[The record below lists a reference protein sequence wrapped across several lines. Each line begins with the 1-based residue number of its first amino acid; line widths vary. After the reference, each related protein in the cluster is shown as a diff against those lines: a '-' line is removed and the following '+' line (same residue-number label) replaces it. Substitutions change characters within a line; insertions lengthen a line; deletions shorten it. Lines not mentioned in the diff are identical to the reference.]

1 MAILK
6 NIQEL
11 IKQLPKTLSAQAGLA
26 RTQKQAEEFL
36 RETPGVSLEPQ
47 KKPLEEQIFTGWE
60 KTIAKTPEAGLKI
73 PATFSLSSQ
82 IMSKTAQYITSREGQ
97 SVIKNIAEKT
107 IDIIRT
113 PLAQMPYVQEIARD
127 PVKAAAVGRAPL
139 FAGIDIGTE
148 VAGKFV
154 ASSLANFITT
164 LPRFSTEAVL
174 TAQRIIDTDFKPRE
188 IELSPIAQ
196 KIFGREKL
204 SDWMEKWK
212 DNAQG
217 VQGMFPNINPEAA
230 MATSF
235 GITVLGVALDAWIS
249 SLQTKAMLSEF
260 TKLAPDAAHY
270 GAWAELGYPSNEAE
284 AEKAFRGLVHKW
296 HPHKVYYL
304 KNPDLTSLYTKTMA
318 RANTAYETFGKVH
331 KFQPPNTNTIRN
343 VIGRAAQALLSKPGE
358 AARVFFYGGFEE
370 MIPGVVKLLPGEA
383 IVPAPKIGLQLEERI
398 PAEIARKLQQA
409 ASLARAEKSLIPAE
423 KEQLKN
429 LGMTLKVA
437 FDMAKGITPA
447 IPEALEPL
455 AQGEQTYKIIKQ
467 TGIEEVK
474 GTPVKIVDGVDTFLH
489 KDENGNWVVSEA
501 MTGRDLSG
509 GGFDNSTFAIKAA
522 KANIENVGVDK
533 FKQLIS
539 EKQLPKPEPLAREVD
554 ILTQAKKAVAEGKS
568 AEEFVNS
575 RLQSEKD
582 KLIKPIQEK
591 VDVLKLRNTRDISPK
606 VGKSIS
612 NQIDVLEKKIR
623 HIQNNTTEITS
634 GGKSF
639 IVESKRLDRTKSQLI
654 AIYDQAVKGVEVSP
668 EIAREVRI
676 EPPVRPVEPIELVR
690 PEVAPEI
697 TPVAKPPTLRELG
710 ITPEPSPFIRKRET
724 TLLKDRVRNL
734 SRGFREGR
742 KFTRE
747 EITQTQKELRDIVRE
762 SDLSGV
768 DREKLRIRLSKVQ
781 TQEQLK
787 EVLPEIKEK
796 IANLEQVA
804 EKRTAI
810 SKLRETVGGL
820 DVKKLRPEFKGVVE
834 DLLVEVDVLNTS
846 AKKLENL
853 VGTRNFLARNPDNI
867 MPPSV
872 LKNLEL
878 LEKKQLRDLTTEDIE
893 NLTAAISHA
902 DHLNKFKNSLIY
914 AGKAR
919 NAKEIINRA
928 IANVS
933 KKPTILPGEIST
945 ETTIH
950 EANMIQRALG
960 VDSLNTETQGL
971 RLDGFNEVGLE
982 DIVKK
987 ITTGEIKNEAI
998 INETI
1003 YELFSDGVNEMYAF
1017 QQKGMDF
1024 IKSKIK
1030 GIDVSD
1036 WSWNMVM
1043 KDGVKKQLGQRFLS
1057 EGAIKDVDIQIINTP
1072 DAGIVKMT
1080 KGERIGFLLNERNA
1094 VNKRNLLAKGFSFR
1108 QSSTLI
1114 HNITEADLD
1123 AIIDSATIDE
1133 IKVADAFYEYFNTF
1147 AKPKINKSSVK
1158 LNGFEIATVEDYYPK
1173 ITNLLDTK
1181 RNFLKQPANLTPETL
1196 ANFTRQTLEG
1206 MGILKERTGALNAI
1220 IIDDAFKVVVEHSKK
1235 VGAYVGL
1242 ADALRNAK
1250 ALIYNPDFKVQLINR
1265 WGKQNWD
1272 YLKNYIDSIENTSR
1286 NTDSLERMGTEL
1298 INRLDPAI
1306 LGLNPWVMAKQ
1317 PVSYLLASTE
1327 MDTKYLKEAV
1337 AKFSP
1342 ETTKEMIKHSPFFRN
1357 RIEEGAITIELGEV
1371 ANAGEIRR
1379 IFTGKS
1385 SFVSKFMGGIRH
1397 FDQMAIGRIWEAVKL
1412 EVKDKF
1418 PNLTEEQYWKVVEK
1432 RARQVTERTQ
1442 PTFEFHSRSAIGRS
1456 RNLFTRLATKYTT
1469 QRNKNLN
1476 LLVKAA
1482 GRYQNSA
1489 KTAKDKSRFM
1499 KDIFIVGVVTPLLI
1513 AGINVARRQ
1522 VFGTK
1527 ESKAKDPNIIIQL
1540 ALEAAAS
1547 NLSIV
1552 YVVGDVFSSAISK
1565 IKTGTY
1571 AGWGYNNPVT
1581 SFIDT
1586 GVDAIAESTRTIH
1599 QIITKEEYKT
1609 GEKKGEEKWKTSA
1622 QRALKYALSTVGA
1635 LEGIPAPEIMRWIER
1650 GWRIFEK
1657 EEPTID
1663 LKFDFSGLGAKKT
1676 KASKFDFSGL
1686 K

>member
-331 KFQPPNTNTIRN
+331 KFQPPNTNTIQN

-447 IPEALEPL
+447 IPEAL
-455 AQGEQTYKIIKQ
+455 
-467 TGIEEVK
+467 
-474 GTPVKIVDGVDTFLH
+474 
-489 KDENGNWVVSEA
+489 
-501 MTGRDLSG
+501 
-509 GGFDNSTFAIKAA
+509 
-522 KANIENVGVDK
+522 
-533 FKQLIS
+533 
-539 EKQLPKPEPLAREVD
+539 EPLAREVD